1 MATTDRILPLCDL
14 LLGAAYAD
22 NALHDKERA
31 EVRALVEEWA
41 GGKLPADAAHRIAKF
56 DPKKFDVAKTAAAF
70 RSDSEDDRRKLLFL
84 VSAVIE
90 ADEEIDFAEDDYL
103 RALATALALPASAL
117 EGLTVDI
124 EPAELA
130 ETFTNVRKGP
140 PPPPAAKKK

>member
-1 MATTDRILPLCDL
+1 MSTADRILPLCDL

-22 NALHDKERA
+22 NTLHDKERA
-31 EVRALVEEWA
+31 EVQALVEEWA
-41 GGKLPADAAHRIAKF
+41 GGKLPKEAATHIAKF
-56 DPKKFDVAKTAAAF
+56 DPKKFDLAKVAAAF
-70 RSDSEDDRRKLLFL
+70 RGDSDDAKRKLLFL

-117 EGLTVDI
+117 EGLTVDV

-130 ETFTNVRKGP
+130 ETFEHVRKAP
-140 PPPPAAKKK
+140 PPPPPSKKK